1 MDNLIRELVQVDKQA
16 RMRVSKAKKQRAVAL
31 EQLERDKTLVREKN
45 EAALASYLEE
55 RKTAREALREEALRG
70 LEADNARVIAALD
83 EAYEANRESWV
94 RAIVENVTK

>member
-31 EQLERDKTLVREKN
+31 EQLERDKTLVREEN